1 MKLHWLFFGL
11 LMPAFVG
18 LTGCFNA
25 TVAPSSS
32 REAAPAGAGEKV
44 RDGVF
49 IHVSHGPEEPHR
61 LLMALRMAEIMADDR
76 DVLVYF
82 DIRGIDA
89 VLKDA
94 ADVSFEPFPSLA
106 TQLKTLRE
114 KKVALLACPGCLK
127 AAKKT
132 EADLAEGVEVAAKD
146 RFFNFTRGRIL
157 TLDY

>member
-1 MKLHWLFFGL
+1 MNARGMVAGVLVLSV
-11 LMPAFVG
+11 VG
-18 LTGCFNA
+18 FAGCFSA
-25 TVAPSSS
+25 TIAPGGSG
-32 REAAPAGAGEKV
+32 EVAPAGSGEKV

-49 IHVSHGPEEPHR
+49 IHVSRGPEDPHR

-82 DIRGIDA
+82 DIHGIDA

-94 ADVSFEPFPSLA
+94 PDVQFEPFPSLA
-106 TQLKTLRE
+106 AQLKTLRE

-132 EADLAEGVEVAAKD
+132 EADLAEGVSVAAKD
-146 RFFNFTRGRIL
+146 RFFDFTRGRIL

>member
-1 MKLHWLFFGL
+1 MKLSLIVGVVL
-11 LMPAFVG
+11 LLPVLAAI
-18 LTGCFNA
+18 GCFNA
-25 TVAPSSS
+25 TIAPDSG
-32 REAAPAGAGEKV
+32 RDAATAGGGANV

-49 IHVSHGPEEPHR
+49 IHVSHGPEDPHR

-89 VLKDA
+89 VLQDA
-94 ADVSFEPFPSLA
+94 ADVAFEPFPPLA
-106 TQLKTLRE
+106 AQLKTLRE

-127 AAKKT
+127 ARQKT